1 MFSFRACG
9 WRPVALLLACSA
21 AHGADGG
28 FVVGLGAELDSE
40 DGRALSAALDIAV
53 GSKTWLSVAVAHSH
67 SDGLAGGSESR
78 YADIEVDHMFSPVG
92 IRVAAA
98 YWDNDDVLDSID
110 LRASIY
116 LRKDAWRLSIDLER
130 RDFDFTLQSP
140 LLADARTIEFT
151 ADGIGLTGRVRTGK
165 RVSFFAGGMRYDY
178 SRDVRLQQNIDSLRF
193 LSRSRLALMNSLLDE
208 RWHAG
213 MEIEFGLKSF
223 DIGFSR
229 WRTAVDQGQV
239 DSISVGFLSPLGKA
253 SDIEFRLAFDDSA
266 NYGNSTVF
274 SVFGYFF
281 GGL

>member
-1 MFSFRACG
+1 MFSFKACG
-9 WRPVALLLACSA
+9 WRPAALLLACGTA
-21 AHGADGG
+21 QGANDG

-40 DGRALSAALDIAV
+40 DGRALSAALDIAA
-53 GSKTWLSVAVAHSH
+53 GSNTWLSVAVAHH

-92 IRVAAA
+92 IRVGAA
-98 YWDNDDVLDSID
+98 YWDNAEVLDSID
-110 LRASIY
+110 LTASIY
-116 LRKDAWRLSIDLER
+116 LRQDAWRLSVDLER

-140 LLADARTIEFT
+140 LLPEARTIEFT
-151 ADGIGLTGRVRTGK
+151 ADGIGLAGRLRTGK
-165 RVSFFAGGMRYDY
+165 RVSFFAGGMWYDY
-178 SRDVRLQQNIDSLRF
+178 SRDVRLQQYIDSLRF
-193 LSRSRLALMNSLLDE
+193 LSRSRLTLMNSVLDE

-213 MEIEFGLKSF
+213 MEIEFGLKAI
-223 DIGFSR
+223 DVGFSR

-239 DSISVGFLSPLGKA
+239 DSISLGFLTPLGKA